1 MVFTGKARLT
11 SIPGNYDLTIV
22 QGATL
27 DLLLTYKDDA
37 GVVINLTGYTARLKI
52 RTAVAGSELVSLTEA
67 DGLVLGGAAGTI
79 RIQRSAAQTAAYT
92 WSRAVY
98 DLELIS
104 GAVVTRLVEGN
115 VLVRPEITV

>member
-1 MVFTGKARLT
+1 MTA
-11 SIPGNYDLTIV
+11 IPGNYDLTIV

-27 DLLLTYKDDA
+27 DLLLTYKDSA

-52 RTAVAGSELVSLTEA
+52 RTAVAGTEVVSLTEA

-79 RIQRSAAQTAAYT
+79 RIQRSATQTAAYT
-92 WSRAVY
+92 FTRGVY

-104 GAVVTRLVEGN
+104 GAVVSRIIEGN
-115 VLVRPEITV
+115 VLVRLEVTV

>member
-1 MVFTGKARLT
+1 MT

-27 DLLLTYKDDA
+27 DLLLTYKDSA

-52 RTAVAGSELVSLTEA
+52 KTAVAGTELVSLTEA

-79 RIQRSAAQTAAYT
+79 RVQRSAALTAAYT
-92 WSRAVY
+92 WSRGVY
-98 DLELIS
+98 DLELIT
-104 GAVVTRLVEGN
+104 GGVVSRIIEGN